1 MLLGNYLAKLDLQ
14 KGRTSLPSKFR
25 SILGQKIIITL
36 GFENT
41 LMIIGLKS
49 WEKVVGGIVNQPFI
63 AGAARDTDRF
73 LLGSAFEAELDS
85 QGRFIIP
92 PSLRQRTKLTEDI
105 IFVGVGNRI
114 EVWDKDA
121 WEKHQ
126 EYLATNIETIT
137 QKLDVKHEQ

>member
-25 SILGQKIIITL
+25 SILGKKIIVTL

-41 LMIIGLKS
+41 LMIIGLNS
-49 WEKVVGGIVNQPFI
+49 WEKVVGGIVNQPFV

-92 PSLRQRTKLTEDI
+92 QTLRTQTKLTEDI
-105 IFVGVGNRI
+105 FFVGVGNRV
-114 EVWDKDA
+114 EVWSKEA
-121 WEKHQ
+121 WERHQ

-137 QKLDVKHEQ
+137 QKLNVKPEQ